1 MKCLGDRTSNTNC
14 YNLRAKN
21 IDPWHDNVL
30 KAKIWDLT
38 MAEPIQ
44 AITLPPPQ
52 DPVQEGEWLRN
63 SLEGWLN
70 EEFLPEPVNEQIARR
85 AAQIFVRQ
93 RMEGENDLGS
103 LVIAIITEMQA
114 FDFSKSFY
122 GEFAIA
128 NAVSDL
134 LLDSL
139 GIDRCCGQ

>member
-1 MKCLGDRTSNTNC
+1 MND
-14 YNLRAKN
+14 
-21 IDPWHDNVL
+21 
-30 KAKIWDLT
+30 
-38 MAEPIQ
+38 PIQ
-44 AITLPPPQ
+44 PITLPSAQNPQ
-52 DPVQEGEWLRN
+52 QEGEWLRQA
-63 SLEGWLN
+63 LWDWLN
-70 EEFLPEPVNEQIARR
+70 QEFIPEPINQTIAER

-103 LVIAIITEMQA
+103 LVIAIITEMKS

-139 GIDRCCGQ
+139 GIERCCGQ

>member
-1 MKCLGDRTSNTNC
+1 MT
-14 YNLRAKN
+14 
-21 IDPWHDNVL
+21 
-30 KAKIWDLT
+30 
-38 MAEPIQ
+38 EPIPS
-44 AITLPPPQ
+44 ITLPPSK
-52 DPVQEGEWLRN
+52 DPKLEGEWLQKR
-63 SLEGWLN
+63 LHQWLD
-70 EEFLPEPVNEQIARR
+70 EEFLPEAVNQKIATR

-103 LVIAIITEMQA
+103 LVIAIVTEMQS

-134 LLDSL
+134 LLESL

>member
-1 MKCLGDRTSNTNC
+1 M
-14 YNLRAKN
+14 A
-21 IDPWHDNVL
+21 DP
-30 KAKIWDLT
+30 I
-38 MAEPIQ
+38 PP
-44 AITLPPPQ
+44 ITLPSAHNAQ
-52 DPVQEGEWLRN
+52 QEGEWLTNVLQR
-63 SLEGWLN
+63 WLD
-70 EEFLPEPVNEQIARR
+70 EEFFPEPVNQQIARR

-103 LVIAIITEMQA
+103 LVIAIVTEMQA

>member
-1 MKCLGDRTSNTNC
+1 MT
-14 YNLRAKN
+14 
-21 IDPWHDNVL
+21 
-30 KAKIWDLT
+30 
-38 MAEPIQ
+38 EPIPP
-44 AITLPPPQ
+44 ITLPPAQNPEL
-52 DPVQEGEWLRN
+52 EGEWLQEV
-63 SLEGWLN
+63 LLGWLN
-70 EEFLPEPVNEQIARR
+70 EEFLPEPVNQLISQR

-103 LVIAIITEMQA
+103 LVIAIVTEMQA

-134 LLDSL
+134 LLNSL